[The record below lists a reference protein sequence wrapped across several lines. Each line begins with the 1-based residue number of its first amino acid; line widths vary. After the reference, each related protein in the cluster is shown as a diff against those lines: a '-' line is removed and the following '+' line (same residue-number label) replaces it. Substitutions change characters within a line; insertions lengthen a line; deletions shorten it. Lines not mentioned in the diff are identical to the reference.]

1 MQRSRPCGRR
11 AGVAPGGGQLT
22 VPDGLDLAY
31 RRDGRDVVV
40 SVRGEIDLC
49 SAPYLEQALAEL
61 IDEQGNLSIV
71 LDLERLEFVG
81 STGVAL
87 LLKARERARLKGGEI
102 ILARPSA
109 IARRVLEISGVLSA
123 FDVRN
128 DGVNP
133 AVSGGR

>member
-1 MQRSRPCGRR
+1 M
-11 AGVAPGGGQLT
+11 T

-40 SVRGEIDLC
+40 AVRGDIDLS
-49 SAPYLEQALAEL
+49 SAAYLEQALAEL

-71 LDLERLEFVG
+71 LDLERLEFMG

-102 ILARPSA
+102 ILARPSS

-123 FDVRN
+123 FDVRDDGVSPAVN
-128 DGVNP
+128 DG
-133 AVSGGR
+133 R

>member
-1 MQRSRPCGRR
+1 
-11 AGVAPGGGQLT
+11 LT

-40 SVRGEIDLC
+40 AVRGDIDLS
-49 SAPYLEQALAEL
+49 SAAYLEQALAEL

-71 LDLERLEFVG
+71 LDLERLEFMG

-102 ILARPSA
+102 ILARPSSS
-109 IARRVLEISGVLSA
+109 ARRVLEISGVFSA
-123 FDVRN
+123 FDVRD
-128 DGVNP
+128 DGVDP
-133 AVSGGR
+133 AVSDGR